1 MFHKV
6 TNSPLLGKN
15 WTKKRQHF
23 VFLI

>member
-15 WTKKRQHF
+15 LTKKRQHF